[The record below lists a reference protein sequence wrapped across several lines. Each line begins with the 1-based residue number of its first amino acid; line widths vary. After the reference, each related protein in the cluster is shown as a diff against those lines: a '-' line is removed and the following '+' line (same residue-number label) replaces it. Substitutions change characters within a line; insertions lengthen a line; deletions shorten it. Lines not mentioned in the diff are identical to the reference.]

1 MAQNKRRLFSKP
13 ESNLPALDL
22 SLVQRDSWQWFL
34 SEGIAE
40 EIAQISP
47 IDDFTGKNWQLLLGS
62 HTLEAP
68 TITPKY
74 AQEKGLTYAAPFKIV
89 TTLINKKT
97 GEAVEQEVFMGNI
110 PQMTSRGTFVI
121 NGIERAVINQLVRS
135 PGIYFAHEVDRASG
149 RTLHYAEVRPLHGS
163 WLEFEISK
171 SDVISARI
179 DKKRKVVASVL
190 LRAMGIESDNDI
202 AALFGEVDKHKEHR
216 YIKKTLEKDSTRT
229 REEALLEIYRKL
241 RPGEPAILDN
251 AESLF
256 AALFLDPRRYNL
268 GKVGRYKIN
277 QRLKLQMPNDVDHWV
292 LTPEDVTATIS
303 YLIGLQNGEGRIDEI
318 DHLANRRLRRVG
330 ELVATHAFRAGLLKL
345 ERSVKEKMSLIASE
359 DKPLPQ
365 NLINARPLIAS
376 INEFFRSNQLS
387 TILDNTNPLSEIDN
401 LRRVS
406 VLGPGGI
413 NRERA
418 SFSIRDINASQYGRI
433 DPVRSPEGPNIG
445 LVTYLALYAKV
456 NEYGFIETPYRKVEK
471 LEKGGKSVSHVTS
484 EIVYLTAD
492 EEEDLHITHSGV
504 AIDDNGIITDE
515 RVPVRF
521 RGSYSEG
528 PSNAIE
534 YIDLTP
540 RQVFGASAALIPFLA
555 HDEGNRALMGSNM
568 QCQAVPLVSPQAP
581 VVGTGMEHE
590 IAIAMRQVIMSE
602 FDGVVEYADAD
613 RVEIILDTST
623 KETPN
628 RSDVELTI
636 DGKRATYRTTK
647 FMRTSQSTAY
657 NQKVR
662 VISGQ
667 KVKKGDLL
675 IDGAASDGGELSLG
689 TNLVVAYTSFEGYGF
704 EDALL
709 VSDRLMK
716 DDLLTSIHIKEYQ
729 ADVVETKLGPE
740 ELTRD
745 IPNVSETE
753 LANLASD
760 GVVVLGA
767 KVGPND
773 ILVGKIA
780 PKGETELNAEE
791 RLLRAIFGEKAR
803 EVRDTS
809 LRVPHG
815 EEGIVVDVTVLD
827 KEKGDELGP
836 GVMKSVVVK
845 VAQIRKVTVGDKLAG
860 RHGNKGVIAKVMTSA
875 DMPYL
880 ADGTPVDII
889 ISPLSVL
896 ARMNLG
902 QLLEAH
908 LGWAL
913 QAKKETGALPVFDN
927 ISEEVVLNELEDA
940 GLPRSGKA
948 RLYDGRTGEPFAEDT
963 VVGVGYIL
971 KLKHMIDDKTHA
983 RSTGPYSL
991 VTQQPLG
998 GKAQMGGQRLG
1009 EMEVWGLEAHRA
1021 SHTLQEMLTIK
1032 SDDIVGRAQAFGAI
1046 VKGEPI
1052 PESKVP
1058 ESFKVLI
1065 RELNSLGL
1073 AINIEGTRNTPLEA
1087 PIDGETR
1094 EQKKHSND
1102 PLAIINDLSDFS
1114 ALQIKLASSDE
1125 IRGWSR
1131 GEVTK
1136 PETINYR
1143 TLKPEKDGLFDE
1155 RIFGPTKDWECY
1167 CGKYKRIRY
1176 KGVVCDKCGVEVTE
1190 ARVRRERM
1198 GHITLAAPVVHV
1210 WFFKGAPSKISLV
1223 LELAPRAIEQVVYFA
1238 RYLVMTVNEDARTEA
1253 VKKLE
1258 AARAQKTGEIK
1269 EIYKEKKQL
1278 VQDDGDIRKKKA
1290 EDKIKGSEQLSLAL
1304 SEVELETRK
1313 REAALSEEEK
1323 LTLERTEELFA
1334 RLTGLVKEIKRFSF
1348 LSEDEYD
1355 KLSVYDV
1362 AEFVTVKMGADA
1374 IFEALASL
1382 NLDEVA
1388 KSLREEIMSAKTKS
1402 ARYLKLT
1409 RRLKLIDGLLAGKV
1423 DPTSMILKVLPVL
1436 PPDLRPMVQLS
1447 GGRFATSDLNDLYRR
1462 VINRNNRLKHL
1473 MGLGAPEIIL
1483 RNEKRMLQEAVDS
1496 LIDAS
1501 QRKATRRGRGKQ
1513 PLRSLSDMLKGK
1525 QGRFRQNLLGKR
1537 VDYSGR
1543 SVIVVGPE
1551 LKLHQCGLPK
1561 EMALEIA
1568 KPFVLREMIVRGIAP
1583 NVKSAKNLLERRPAE
1598 VFDILEEITKN
1609 HPVILNRAPTL
1620 HKLGIQ
1626 GFYPVLIEGN
1636 AIRLHPAVCKG
1647 FNADFDG
1654 DQMAVHLPLS
1664 EQSIKEVKELM
1675 LADKNLLKPAD
1686 GSPTTAPSSKE
1697 IALGV
1702 YYLTSIDTRIE
1713 PSDTIFAD
1721 RAEAITAYQ
1730 TGKLNMRRLTSIN
1743 IDGKILETTV
1753 GRVLFNEVLPEIF
1766 GYVNESM
1773 SSNLIQD
1780 MFTQAFSK
1788 VTHQEVVNMIDDI
1801 KDLGFM
1807 GGTYSG
1813 LSFGIS
1819 DAVVHPEKDS
1829 IIEAANEKVAQ
1840 IEDNFAMGLITR
1852 EEKKR
1857 LAESVWI
1864 ETTEEIADKTWDLVE
1879 PTSSI
1884 RIVIDAKVGRTS
1896 REQIKQLAGMRGLVV
1911 DPMGKIVELPIKS
1924 NFREGLSVFEYV
1936 TSSRGSR
1943 KGLTDTA
1950 LKTADAGYLTR
1961 RLVDVAHD
1969 VLVRADDCGTTDGLT
1984 ITKSFRTQ
1992 AFARRI
1998 VGRYTLEAVVDSAGN
2013 ELLGANE
2020 IVDETIAKTIES
2032 SDVASVRV
2040 RSALTCR
2047 TRWGICT
2054 HCYGWDLSSKK
2065 PVEMGTPVGV
2075 ITAQSI
2081 GEPGTQLT
2089 MRTKHSGGVVGVDVT
2104 QGLPRVEELFESRL
2118 PKSLAPISEIA
2129 GKVALTE
2136 EEDGWN
2142 VVITAVDVKPED
2154 TREYIIPKTSKM
2166 MVEDGQ
2172 LIEAGTQLSAGY
2184 LDIKEILNVRGL
2196 RPAQEYLLQ
2205 ELQAVYESQGIP
2217 ISDRH
2222 FEVIIRKMSD
2232 KVRITS
2238 AGDTTLLPG
2247 EVVDQAVFEESNEHV
2262 LASGGEAA
2270 TARQTILGITKR
2282 ALLTESWL
2290 SAASF
2295 EQTTDV
2301 LASAS
2306 LMGKK
2311 DRLLGLKE
2319 NVIIGR
2325 LIPVEPAKAMQV
2337 LEEPLIEEPSVVET
2351 ETPLEPAIV

>member
-1 MAQNKRRLFSKP
+1 MAKQTRRLFSKA
-13 ESNLPALDL
+13 EKNLPKLDL
-22 SLVQRDSWQWFL
+22 SLVQRESWQWFL

-47 IDDFTGKNWQLLLGS
+47 IDDFTGKNWQLLLGN

-74 AQEKGLTYAAPFKIV
+74 AQEKGLTFAAPFKLMA
-89 TTLINKKT
+89 TLINKKT

-110 PQMTSRGTFVI
+110 PQMTNRGTFVI
-121 NGIERAVINQLVRS
+121 NGIERAVINQLVRA
-135 PGIYFAHEVDRASG
+135 PGIYFAGEVDRASG
-149 RTLHYAEVRPLHGS
+149 RKLNFAEVRPLHGS
-163 WLEFEISK
+163 WLEFEVSK
-171 SDVISARI
+171 SDVLSARI
-179 DKKRKVVASVL
+179 DKKRKVVATVL
-190 LRAMGIESDNDI
+190 LRAMGIETDREI
-202 AALFGEVDKHKEHR
+202 EALFADVDKNKEHR
-216 YIKKTLEKDSTRT
+216 YIKKTLEKDSTKT

-241 RPGEPAILDN
+241 RPGEPAIIDN

-256 AALFLDPRRYNL
+256 AALFLDGRRYSL

-277 QRLKLQMPNDVDHWV
+277 KRLKLNVPNTQENWV
-292 LTPEDVTATIS
+292 LTKEDIVSTIS
-303 YLIGLQNGEGRIDEI
+303 YLIGLQNGEGKQDEI
-318 DHLANRRLRRVG
+318 DHLSNRRLRRVG
-330 ELVATHAFRAGLLKL
+330 ELVGTHAFRAGLLKL

-456 NEYGFIETPYRKVEK
+456 NEFGFIETPYKKVEK
-471 LEKGGKSVSHVTS
+471 VDVKGQTMAKVT
-484 EIVYLTAD
+484 EELVYLTSD

-504 AIDDNGIITDE
+504 TINDEGYITDD
-515 RVPVRF
+515 RVPFRF
-521 RGSYSEG
+521 RGSFSEG
-528 PSNAIE
+528 ASSLVD
-534 YIDLTP
+534 YIDMTP
-540 RQVFGASAALIPFLA
+540 RQVFGASASLIPFLA

-568 QCQAVPLVSPQAP
+568 QCQAVPLIAPQSP
-581 VVGTGMEHE
+581 VVGTGMEAE
-590 IAIAMRQVIMSE
+590 IAQAMNQVIRSD
-602 FDGVVEYADAD
+602 FDGTVEYADAN
-613 RVEIILDTST
+613 RIEILLDTPT
-623 KETPN
+623 KVAPE
-628 RSDVELTI
+628 RSEVELSV
-636 DGKRATYRTTK
+636 DGKRATYHTIK

-662 VISGQ
+662 VLSGD
-667 KVKKGDLL
+667 KVQVGDLL
-675 IDGAASDGGELSLG
+675 ADGASADQGDLALG
-689 TNLVVAYTSFEGYGF
+689 TNLTVAYASFEGYGF

-716 DDLLTSIHIKEYQ
+716 DDLLTSVHIKEYL

-745 IPNVSETE
+745 IPNVSEAE
-753 LANLASD
+753 LANLAED

-780 PKGETELNAEE
+780 PKGETELTSEE

-827 KEKGDELGP
+827 KDHGDELGP

-845 VAQIRKVTVGDKLAG
+845 VAQLRKVTVGDKLAG
-860 RHGNKGVIAKVMTSA
+860 RHGNKGVIARVMPGA

-913 QAKKETGALPVFDN
+913 QTQGVKGSLPVFDN
-927 ISEEVVLNELEDA
+927 ISESVVFEELAKA
-940 GLPRSGKA
+940 GLPQSGKA

-971 KLKHMIDDKTHA
+971 KLKHMIEDKTHA

-1021 SHTLQEMLTIK
+1021 AHTLQEMLTIK

-1052 PESKVP
+1052 PEAKVP

-1073 AINIEGTRNTPLEA
+1073 AINIEGVSHKTLLE
-1087 PIDGETR
+1087 PMPEDGVRVST
-1094 EQKKHSND
+1094 KTVGD
-1102 PLAIINDLSDFS
+1102 PLAAINDLSEFT
-1114 ALQIKLASSDE
+1114 ALNIKLASSEE
-1125 IRGWSR
+1125 IRAWSR
-1131 GEVTK
+1131 GEITK

-1223 LELAPRAIEQVVYFA
+1223 LDLAPRAIEQVVYFA
-1238 RYLVMTVNEDARTEA
+1238 RYLVMSVDEDGRTNA
-1253 VKKLE
+1253 LKVLE
-1258 AARAQKTGEIK
+1258 RMREEKTAEIK
-1269 EIYKEKKQL
+1269 EIYAEKKQL
-1278 VQDDGDIRKKKA
+1278 VRDDGEVRAKKA
-1290 EDKIKGSEQLSLAL
+1290 EEKIKGAEQLSLAM

-1313 REAALSEEEK
+1313 REASLAEEEK

-1334 RLTGLVKEIKRFSF
+1334 RLVSLVKDVKKLSF

-1362 AEFVTVKMGADA
+1362 ADFVTVKMGADA
-1374 IFEALASL
+1374 IFEALKSL
-1382 NLDEVA
+1382 DLEGLS
-1388 KSLREEIMSAKTKS
+1388 KSLREEVQSAKTKS
-1402 ARYLKLT
+1402 TRYIKLT
-1409 RRLKLIDGLLAGKV
+1409 RRLKLIDGLRIGKV
-1423 DPTSMILKVLPVL
+1423 EPTSMVLSVLPVL

-1473 MGLGAPEIIL
+1473 MSLGAPEIIL

-1626 GFYPVLIEGN
+1626 AFYPVLIEGN

-1664 EQSIKEVKELM
+1664 EQSIAEVKERM

-1702 YYLTSIDTRIE
+1702 YYLTALDTRLPE
-1713 PSDTIFAD
+1713 LDTVFTD
-1721 RAEAITAYQ
+1721 FAEAVTAYQ
-1730 TGKLNMRRLTSIN
+1730 AGKVNLKQAITVHHNGNMLV
-1743 IDGKILETTV
+1743 TTV
-1753 GRVLFNEVLPEIF
+1753 GRILFNEVLPEIF
-1766 GYVNESM
+1766 GFVNENM
-1773 SSNLIQD
+1773 SSGLIQD
-1780 MFTQAFSK
+1780 LITQGFSK
-1788 VTHQEVVNMIDDI
+1788 CTHEEVVGMIDDI

-1813 LSFGIS
+1813 LSFGIA
-1819 DAVVHPEKDS
+1819 DAVIHPQKDE
-1829 IIEAANEKVAQ
+1829 IIDAANAKVSE
-1840 IEDNFAMGLITR
+1840 IEGNFSMGLITK

-1857 LAESVWI
+1857 LAEQVWI
-1864 ETTEEIADKTWDLVE
+1864 ETTEEIADKTWDLVD
-1879 PTSSI
+1879 PNSSI

-1969 VLVRADDCGTTDGLT
+1969 VIVRLDDCGSTEGLV
-1984 ITKSFRTQ
+1984 IHREFRPQ
-1992 AFARRI
+1992 AFTRRI
-1998 VGRYTLEAVVDSAGN
+1998 IGRFALKDVVTEDGRMIVEANHIIDEDVVKAIDA
-2013 ELLGANE
+2013 AN
-2020 IVDETIAKTIES
+2020 INTVH
-2032 SDVASVRV
+2032 V
-2040 RSALTCR
+2040 RSALACQAR
-2047 TRWGICT
+2047 YGICVK
-2054 HCYGWDLSSKK
+2054 CYGWDLSNKK

-2104 QGLPRVEELFESRL
+2104 QGLPRVEELFEARL
-2118 PKSLAPISEIA
+2118 PKSLAPLSDIS
-2129 GKVALTE
+2129 GKVTVVE
-2136 EEDGWN
+2136 GEDGWN
-2142 VVITAVDVKPED
+2142 VTVTAVNVTPED
-2154 TREYIIPKTSKM
+2154 TREFMIPKTSKLL
-2166 MVEDGQ
+2166 VEDGQ
-2172 LIEAGTQLSAGY
+2172 LIDAGTQLSAGY
-2184 LDIKEILNVRGL
+2184 LDIKEILSIRGL
-2196 RPAQEYLLQ
+2196 LSAQEYLVN

-2232 KVRITS
+2232 KVRVTS
-2238 AGDTTLLPG
+2238 AGDTNLLPG
-2247 EVVDQAVFEESNEHV
+2247 EVIDQSVFEEANEKV

-2301 LASAS
+2301 LAGAA

-2325 LIPVEPAKAMQV
+2325 LIPVDPERAQM
-2337 LEEPLIEEPSVVET
+2337 
-2351 ETPLEPAIV
+2351 AI